1 MTSDINKSRS
11 GDLDELIVEIKNN
24 IKTRLGDLISKLLN
38 DADNRL
44 FDLADSAS
52 SNEEQTRYFDLM
64 RLLRENKAEISAE
77 FNLKI
82 IPLLRPYTA
91 TEAEKQSQK
100 DGAEDELSLVDQA
113 DMDDMVM
120 IKSIG
125 ERAAGMYR
133 EQLAHLEAR
142 LEHLALK
149 TPKIFAKDAL
159 KPVNFCQAFDDA
171 ITDHFDQKNKKIL
184 FNMFFENVATRLNSL
199 YDSIN
204 NRLIDAG
211 ILPQIKLQTGGI
223 TPKRRKMDRPPQ
235 NPEAA
240 VEQQPYF
247 DDGQPHSVGG
257 YAMTAAPGSTYGR
270 SGGSMPVA
278 GMPGARQGTMAGGVE
293 GGGGGYI
300 QGSAQPGQV
309 GGYAQG
315 GSAAP
320 GGGYSQGGPGSP
332 GVPGS
337 GFPGGPVARGGAYS
351 QGAMQPPI
359 AGTGG
364 ASGAGSSGGAS
375 GAGGSGGNGGAGGGA
390 AGASAGD
397 SAAGGMSEVAGPY
410 HHYTAGIPANRV
422 SQIIGG
428 FIGAPIMPPAKGES
442 AVEGGENAYYPAS
455 TPQYFGHD
463 EILTALSS
471 LQAQPDFSQPSE
483 LRFDANAIKQAI
495 LSSIATRSGGAVTK
509 RINHIAEKTIDFIE
523 LVFDA
528 IIDDKEISDTIKA
541 LLLRLQ
547 IPVIKASMLDPE
559 FFIYDD
565 HPARELLDRIAEV
578 GVGISDHSDEVYI
591 KLDRIVSQLVNEY
604 ELSTETF
611 QKALDKLKAFIA
623 EQEEIAR
630 AKEEE
635 AQQQVLR
642 AHARNVVLRSLRG
655 ITAGKILPEA
665 VHPLVLKRWP
675 TLMFNHYLEHGK
687 ENDKWVEIV
696 ELLRDIIDS
705 VQPID
710 SAESLAYLLAEKEQL
725 TTRARQHLNRTNQS
739 KKDISDVIA
748 GLEET
753 HASLIEN
760 CDFSENQMEAAE
772 ATVAE
777 QGPRQKPEPI
787 ADKST
792 EPRQKLPR
800 DIMPGMWFEVYIEE
814 DKPIRRCKLSVII
827 VEDSKL
833 IFVNHAGELVIE
845 KNFDEFRHELDGGS
859 SKLIMG
865 HSVFDHALSS
875 VITHL
880 QPAV

>member
-1 MTSDINKSRS
+1 
-11 GDLDELIVEIKNN
+11 
-24 IKTRLGDLISKLLN
+24 
-38 DADNRL
+38 
-44 FDLADSAS
+44 
-52 SNEEQTRYFDLM
+52 
-64 RLLRENKAEISAE
+64 
-77 FNLKI
+77 
-82 IPLLRPYTA
+82 LLRPYA
-91 TEAEKQSQK
+91 VTEAEKQAHKEES
-100 DGAEDELSLVDQA
+100 DGELSLIDQA

-120 IKSIG
+120 IKSMG

-133 EQLAHLEAR
+133 EQLSHLEAR

-159 KPVNFCQAFDDA
+159 KPVNFCQAFDDS
-171 ITDHFDQKNKKIL
+171 IREHFDSRNKKIL
-184 FNMFFENVATRLNSL
+184 FKLFFENVATRLTSL

-211 ILPQIKLQTGGI
+211 VLPQIKLQTGGI
-223 TPKRRKMDRPPQ
+223 TPKRRKMDRPPP

-240 VEQQPYF
+240 AEEQQYYE
-247 DDGQPHSVGG
+247 DSQPHSVGG

-270 SGGSMPVA
+270 SGSGTPVA
-278 GMPGARQGTMAGGVE
+278 GMPGARQNMA
-293 GGGGGYI
+293 
-300 QGSAQPGQV
+300 P
-309 GGYAQG
+309 
-315 GSAAP
+315 
-320 GGGYSQGGPGSP
+320 
-332 GVPGS
+332 
-337 GFPGGPVARGGAYS
+337 
-351 QGAMQPPI
+351 
-359 AGTGG
+359 
-364 ASGAGSSGGAS
+364 
-375 GAGGSGGNGGAGGGA
+375 GGAGGGGAPYPQGGPMPGGAAYPSGTPMPGAGSLGWAQPGAGGDYAQGGPATAGGANSQGTGMPGSGGSQSGPAFQGGGYTQPAAPGYGGDNPAQGGAYTQGTIPPQTGNAAAGGQTGGGGIAGA
-390 AGASAGD
+390 AGAVGD
-397 SAAGGMSEVAGPY
+397 SSSSGAQTDAPAGPY
-410 HHYTAGIPANRV
+410 QHYTAGIPANRV

-428 FIGAPIMPPAKGES
+428 YLGAPIMPPAQGE
-442 AVEGGENAYYPAS
+442 AAAAAGENAFYPAS

-463 EILTALSS
+463 EVLTALSS

-528 IIDDKEISDTIKA
+528 IIDDEDISDTIKA

-611 QKALDKLKAFIA
+611 QQALDKLKNFIA
-623 EQEEIAR
+623 EQEAIAR
-630 AKEEE
+630 AREEE

-642 AHARNVVLRSLRG
+642 AHARNVVLKSLRG
-655 ITAGKILPEA
+655 VTTGKLLPEA

-675 TLMFNHYLEHGK
+675 TLMFNHYLEYGK
-687 ENDKWVEIV
+687 ENDKWVEII

-705 VQPID
+705 VQPIE
-710 SAESLAYLLAEKEQL
+710 SAESLAYLLTEKDQL
-725 TTRARQHLNRTNQS
+725 TTRARQHLNLTNQS
-739 KKDISDVIA
+739 KKDINVVIA
-748 GLEET
+748 GLEEA
-753 HASLIEN
+753 HRSLIEN
-760 CDFSENQMEAAE
+760 CDFSENQIEDAE
-772 ATVAE
+772 KIIAE
-777 QGPRQKPEPI
+777 QGPREKPELAHEKQP
-787 ADKST
+787 A
-792 EPRQKLPR
+792 EPRQQLPR
-800 DIMPGMWFEVYIEE
+800 DIMPGMWFEVFIDE

-845 KNFDEFRHELDGGS
+845 KNFDEFRQELDKGS

-880 QPAV
+880 QPAS

>member
-1 MTSDINKSRS
+1 MNSEKTNSQP
-11 GDLDELIVEIKNN
+11 GDLDDLISDIRIN

-44 FDLADSAS
+44 FELADSAS
-52 SNEEQTRYFDLM
+52 SNEERNRFYELM
-64 RLLRENKAEISAE
+64 RLLRDSKTEISTE
-77 FNLKI
+77 FNLNI
-82 IPLLRPYTA
+82 APLLRPYA
-91 TEAEKQSQK
+91 VTEAEKQAQK
-100 DGAEDELSLVDQA
+100 EDSNDELSLVDQA

-120 IKSIG
+120 IKSMG
-125 ERAAGMYR
+125 ERAAGIYR
-133 EQLAHLEAR
+133 EQLSHLEAR

-171 ITDHFDQKNKKIL
+171 IKEYFDQKNKTIL
-184 FNMFFENVATRLNSL
+184 FNLFYQNVMTRLTSL

-211 ILPQIKLQTGGI
+211 ILPQIKLHTDGAA
-223 TPKRRKMDRPPQ
+223 PKRRKMDRPPQ

-240 VEQQPYF
+240 AEQQQYF

-270 SGGSMPVA
+270 AGGGGSVA
-278 GMPGARQGTMAGGVE
+278 GMPGTRQGMSAGGAQ
-293 GGGGGYI
+293 GDAGSGGYT
-300 QGSAQPGQV
+300 
-309 GGYAQG
+309 
-315 GSAAP
+315 
-320 GGGYSQGGPGSP
+320 QGGPMPADAGYRG
-332 GVPGS
+332 GVPMPSGS
-337 GFPGGPVARGGAYS
+337 GYAHAGSTSSGPDGSGAGSGYS
-351 QGAMQPPI
+351 QGAMPPHTEGAI
-359 AGTGG
+359 AGGQAGSDGASNTGG
-364 ASGAGSSGGAS
+364 S
-375 GAGGSGGNGGAGGGA
+375 A
-390 AGASAGD
+390 AGAV
-397 SAAGGMSEVAGPY
+397 GGQADASAGPY
-410 HHYTAGIPANRV
+410 QHYTAGIPANRV

-428 FIGAPIMPPAKGES
+428 FLGAPITPH
-442 AVEGGENAYYPAS
+442 VEGEAAAADGENAFYPAS

-463 EILTALSS
+463 EVLAALSS
-471 LQAQPDFSQPSE
+471 LQAQPDYAQPAE
-483 LRFDANAIKQAI
+483 LRFDANEIKQAI

-509 RINHIAEKTIDFIE
+509 RINQIAEKTIDFIE

-528 IIDDKEISDTIKA
+528 IIDDKDISDTIKA

-611 QKALDKLKAFIA
+611 RQALNKLKAYIA
-623 EQEEIAR
+623 EQEKIAC
-630 AKEEE
+630 AKEEV

-642 AHARNVVLRSLRG
+642 EHARNVVLRSLRG
-655 ITAGKILPEA
+655 ITTGKILPEA

-675 TLMFNHYLEHGK
+675 TLMFNHYLAFGK

-705 VQPID
+705 VQPIED
-710 SAESLAYLLAEKEQL
+710 AETLAYLLAEKDQL
-725 TTRARQHLNRTNQS
+725 TSRARQHLNRTNQS

-753 HASLIEN
+753 HQSLIES
-760 CDFSENQMEAAE
+760 CGFSENQIEDAE
-772 ATVAE
+772 KNVAKL
-777 QGPRQKPEPI
+777 GPRVKPELVQEKRP
-787 ADKST
+787 A
-792 EPRQKLPR
+792 EPRQQLPR
-800 DIMPGMWFEVYIEE
+800 DIMPGMWFEVYIDEN
-814 DKPIRRCKLSVII
+814 KPIRRCKLSVII

-845 KNFDEFRHELDGGS
+845 KNFDEFRQELDMDT

-880 QPAV
+880 QPAS

>member
-1 MTSDINKSRS
+1 MNSESKNTKSD
-11 GDLDELIVEIKNN
+11 DLDELITEIKNN
-24 IKTRLGDLISKLLN
+24 IKTRLSDLISKLIN

-44 FDLADSAS
+44 FDLADNAS
-52 SNEEQTRYFDLM
+52 SNEEQNRYFELM
-64 RLLRENKAEISAE
+64 RLLRDAKADISAE
-77 FNLKI
+77 FNLQI
-82 IPLLRPYTA
+82 APLLRPYA
-91 TEAEKQSQK
+91 VTEAEKKRRKESLS
-100 DGAEDELSLVDQA
+100 DELSLVDQT

-120 IKSIG
+120 VKSTS
-125 ERAAGMYR
+125 ERVSGMYR
-133 EQLAHLEAR
+133 EQLSHLEAR

-159 KPVNFCQAFDDA
+159 KPVNLCQAFYDA
-171 ITDHFDQKNKKIL
+171 IKQQFDQKNKKIL
-184 FNMFFENVATRLNSL
+184 FDMFYENVVSRLNSL

-204 NRLIDAG
+204 NRLIDAN
-211 ILPQIKLQTGGI
+211 ILPQIKLQAGGA
-223 TPKRRKMDRPPQ
+223 TPRRRKMDRTPST
-235 NPEAA
+235 EEVSGA
-240 VEQQPYF
+240 EQPYF

-270 SGGSMPVA
+270 ASVA
-278 GMPGARQGTMAGGVE
+278 GMPGAPHGYAAGSGPGGAGYPDGAQMGYGGISQGTSAQAGAGG
-293 GGGGGYI
+293 
-300 QGSAQPGQV
+300 GSSHGATP
-309 GGYAQG
+309 
-315 GSAAP
+315 P
-320 GGGYSQGGPGSP
+320 
-332 GVPGS
+332 
-337 GFPGGPVARGGAYS
+337 FGGAGGQAS
-351 QGAMQPPI
+351 G
-359 AGTGG
+359 GG
-364 ASGAGSSGGAS
+364 ASGKQT
-375 GAGGSGGNGGAGGGA
+375 A
-390 AGASAGD
+390 AP
-397 SAAGGMSEVAGPY
+397 AGPY
-410 HHYTAGIPANRV
+410 QHYTAGIPANRV
-422 SQIIGG
+422 SQIIGNYL
-428 FIGAPIMPPAKGES
+428 GAPITPAAMASVGTEGE
-442 AVEGGENAYYPAS
+442 ENEFYPAS
-455 TPQYFGHD
+455 SPQFFGHN

-471 LQAQPDFSQPSE
+471 LQVQPDFSQPSE
-483 LRFDANAIKQAI
+483 LRFDADAIKQAI

-528 IIDDKEISDTIKA
+528 IIDDRDISDTIKA

-578 GVGISDHSDEVYI
+578 GVGITDHSDEVYI
-591 KLDRIVSQLVNEY
+591 KLDRIVTQLVNEY
-604 ELSTETF
+604 EFSTETF
-611 QKALDKLKAFIA
+611 QLALGKLKAFIA
-623 EQEEIAR
+623 EQEKIAR

-642 AHARNVVLRSLRG
+642 AHARNVVLKSLRG
-655 ITAGKILPEA
+655 ITTGKLLPEA

-675 TLMFNHYLEHGK
+675 TLMFNHYLEFGK

-710 SAESLAYLLAEKEQL
+710 SAEALTYLLAEKDQVVTL
-725 TTRARQHLNRTNQS
+725 ARQHLNLTNQS

-753 HASLIEN
+753 HSTLIEN
-760 CDFSENQMEAAE
+760 CHYSENQIEEAE
-772 ATVAE
+772 HTIATH
-777 QGPRQKPEPI
+777 GPRQKPELVYEKQP
-787 ADKST
+787 A

-800 DIMPGMWFEVYIEE
+800 DIMPGMWFEVFIED

-827 VEDSKL
+827 VEDAKL
-833 IFVNHAGELVIE
+833 IFVNHAGDLVIE
-845 KNFDEFRHELDGGS
+845 KEFDEFRQELDQGS

-880 QPAV
+880 QPAQIVNDSVY